1 MGKIFTV
8 QVNGAEHRV
17 EIEPGEHGIWQAVI
31 DGKPVTIDT
40 YQVSDGHTH
49 LLIEN
54 ASFDFYISQ
63 TPGETQTV
71 EQRTYDITNSGIPHS
86 VVIFDEHRRSLTKSV
101 SRPGAGGDVTIKAPM
116 PGLVVAVLVAPH
128 EQVVKNQRIAVL
140 EAMKMQNDLLA
151 PRDGVIR
158 TVAVTAGQA
167 VNQGQQLFV
176 IGSAEQTEKSD
187 A

>member
-31 DGKPVTIDT
+31 DGKPVTINK
-40 YQVSDGHTH
+40 YQVSNGHTH

-54 ASFDFYISQ
+54 ASFDFYISH

-71 EQRTYDITNSGIPHS
+71 EQRSYDITNSGVPHS
-86 VVIFDEHRRSLTKSV
+86 VIIFDEHRRSLTKSV
-101 SRPGAGGDVTIKAPM
+101 SRAGAGGDVVVKAPM
-116 PGLVVAVLVAPH
+116 PGLVVSVLVEPNTTVA
-128 EQVVKNQRIAVL
+128 KNQRIAVL

-158 TVAVTAGQA
+158 SVAVTAGQA

-176 IGSAEQTEKSD
+176 IGSLEQTEHSGE
-187 A
+187 